1 MSLVKLTEAD
11 LRAAMRDPLYWGSHQ
26 PGQTGFRDW
35 VTRGWRALA
44 QAETRGGGTVHVQA
58 YTRVRNGR
66 SEQVS
71 AYTQAR
77 SGAGRGVLMPIAD
90 KRPPNL
96 PPQPP
101 GGTRRGPSPDGI
113 PSRTV
118 PLGAS
123 PLTPILPDVG
133 IKPVQSLPL
142 GGSRLQP
149 LSGGGAH
156 TSAARPPVSQPTLRE
171 ILVPGGQPIGTGDKN
186 SGANIRGLPGGDNA
200 AREMFRVLTEGREG
214 VDVTPATYPSG
225 GKLIQL
231 PDGTKIGY
239 RPSSR
244 SGTPA
249 IDITRNELSKIVTRI
264 HFNE

>member
-1 MSLVKLTEAD
+1 MPLVKLTEPG
-11 LRAAMRDPLYWGSHQ
+11 LRAAMRDPRYWGSYHPEQ
-26 PGQTGFRDW
+26 KSYRDW

-44 QAETRGGGTVHVQA
+44 QAETRGGGTVHVRA
-58 YTRVRNGR
+58 YTRVRNGH

-71 AYTQAR
+71 AYTQMR
-77 SGAGRGVLMPIAD
+77 SGAGHGVLMPIAD

-101 GGTRRGPSPDGI
+101 GGARRGPGPDGI

-149 LSGGGAH
+149 LLGGGAQ
-156 TSAARPPVSQPTLRE
+156 TSAARPPAPQLTLRE
-171 ILVPGGQPIGTGDKN
+171 ILVPGGQPIGAPKPGTSPDV
-186 SGANIRGLPGGDNA
+186 RGLPGGDNA
-200 AREMFRVLTEGREG
+200 AREMFTYLIEGRG
-214 VDVTPATYPSG
+214 GTDITPATYPSG
-225 GKLIQL
+225 GKLVQL
-231 PDGTKIGY
+231 PDGTRIGY
-239 RPSSR
+239 RPGSR

-249 IDITRNELSKIVTRI
+249 VDITSKDLSDVITKI
-264 HFNE
+264 HFND